1 MKLGIALHDY
11 IAGRR
16 PWAQLDRIL
25 ERLPRHSHYKAAL
38 EDDEDYAQF
47 ALALDGLNV
56 GPRKARVPLAGYDEV
71 AVRLDN
77 LFDAI
82 NAVNET
88 LLAAPH
94 FRRNRGRQAIRAP
107 RPDTAQQR
115 LKRQQ
120 SMQRISSIVEHM
132 TGGR

>member
-1 MKLGIALHDY
+1 LPFGIALHDY

-25 ERLPRHSHYKAAL
+25 EQLPRHSHYKAAL
-38 EDDEDYAQF
+38 EDDEEYAEI
-47 ALALDGLNV
+47 ALVLDGLTSSQ
-56 GPRKARVPLAGYDEV
+56 RKARVPLAGYDEV

-94 FRRNRGRQAIRAP
+94 FKRRGGRQAVRAP
-107 RPDTAQQR
+107 RPETAQQR
-115 LKRQQ
+115 LKRHQ
-120 SMQRISSIVEHM
+120 SITRINSIVEQM

>member
-1 MKLGIALHDY
+1 MHDY
-11 IAGRR
+11 IACRR

-38 EDDEDYAQF
+38 ENDEEYAEI
-47 ALALDGLNV
+47 ALALDGLN
-56 GPRKARVPLAGYDEV
+56 PARRKPRVPLAGYDEV
-71 AVRLDN
+71 AARLDN
-77 LFDAI
+77 VFDAI

-94 FRRNRGRQAIRAP
+94 FKRRGGRQAVRAP
-107 RPDTAQQR
+107 RPETAQQR
-115 LKRQQ
+115 VKRQQ
-120 SMQRISSIVEHM
+120 SMARINSIVEHM

>member
-1 MKLGIALHDY
+1 MGLGVQIHDY

-38 EDDEDYAQF
+38 DDDDEYAEI
-47 ALALDGLNV
+47 ALTLDGITQKSSK
-56 GPRKARVPLAGYDEV
+56 PRVPLAGYNEI
-71 AVRLDN
+71 AIRLDN

-82 NAVNET
+82 NAVNDT

-94 FRRNRGRQAIRAP
+94 FKRKRRQAIRAP
-107 RPDTAQQR
+107 RPETAQQR

-120 SMQRISSIVEHM
+120 SMDKLNSIVQQM